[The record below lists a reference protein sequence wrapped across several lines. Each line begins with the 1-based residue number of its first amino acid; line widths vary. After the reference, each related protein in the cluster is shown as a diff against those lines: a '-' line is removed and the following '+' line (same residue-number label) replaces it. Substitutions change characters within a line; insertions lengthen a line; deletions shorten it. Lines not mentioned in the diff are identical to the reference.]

1 MSTIISAFQEKIYY
15 PYSFETLYSNPK
27 LWKNLES
34 KPHFQKIIKDDYNI
48 HMRHQER
55 LLGYTFLSKYD
66 IVKEPNTLNILY
78 RNPFL
83 ENNVTFSLEKENY
96 IPLMKGIGA
105 GVPITDVTL
114 QMLRAG
120 FEQGKW
126 NPDLLMMLIE
136 PTMYTIMA
144 LAEKAN
150 IQYRINGDEEEDI
163 DEEDEE
169 DIEMMKQKN
178 LQELTRTKV
187 AQDSKVPAGVVPQE
201 ILQKIDSLD
210 MSESLLSREEPEQE
224 EEQSLLARGE
234 Q

>member
-1 MSTIISAFQEKIYY
+1 MAEQYNQQAIDALANTGKPIPGQSLTNDPDQRY
-15 PYSFETLYSNPK
+15 PWENPP
-27 LWKNLES
+27 E
-34 KPHFQKIIKDDYNI
+34 
-48 HMRHQER
+48 
-55 LLGYTFLSKYD
+55 YT
-66 IVKEPNTLNILY
+66 NY
-78 RNPFL
+78 REALDFIAGQL
-83 ENNVTFSLEKENY
+83 LEKENY
-96 IPLMKGIGA
+96 VPLMKGVGA
-105 GVPITDVTL
+105 GVPITDITL

-187 AQDSKVPAGVVPQE
+187 AQDSKVPEGVVPEE

-210 MSESLLSREEPEQE
+210 MSESLLSREEPQQEEQLQQ
-224 EEQSLLARGE
+224 EEQSLLSRGE

>member
-1 MSTIISAFQEKIYY
+1 MAEEYNQEAIDALANSGRPIPGQSLTNDPDQRY
-15 PYSFETLYSNPK
+15 PWENPP
-27 LWKNLES
+27 E
-34 KPHFQKIIKDDYNI
+34 FTDYK
-48 HMRHQER
+48 QA
-55 LLGYTFLSKYD
+55 LDF
-66 IVKEPNTLNILY
+66 IVDQL
-78 RNPFL
+78 
-83 ENNVTFSLEKENY
+83 LEKEVY
-96 IPLMKGIGA
+96 TPLMKGVGA
-105 GVPITDVTL
+105 GVPITDIVL
-114 QMLRAG
+114 QMLQAG
-120 FEQGKW
+120 FQQGKW

-187 AQDSKVPAGVVPQE
+187 TQGSKVPEGVVPQE
-201 ILQKIDSLD
+201 ILQKIDNIEMPESLL
-210 MSESLLSREEPEQE
+210 SKEEPQQEEESLLSR
-224 EEQSLLARGE
+224 GE

>member
-1 MSTIISAFQEKIYY
+1 MAEEYNQQAIDALANAGKPIPGQSLTNDPDQRY
-15 PYSFETLYSNPK
+15 PWENPP
-27 LWKNLES
+27 E
-34 KPHFQKIIKDDYNI
+34 
-48 HMRHQER
+48 
-55 LLGYTFLSKYD
+55 YT
-66 IVKEPNTLNILY
+66 NY
-78 RNPFL
+78 REALDFIAGQL
-83 ENNVTFSLEKENY
+83 LEKENY

-169 DIEMMKQKN
+169 DIGMMKQKN

-187 AQDSKVPAGVVPQE
+187 SQDSKVPSGVVPQE

-210 MSESLLSREEPEQE
+210 MSESLLSRKEPEQE

>member
-1 MSTIISAFQEKIYY
+1 MAEEYNQQAIDALANAGKPIPGQSLTNDPDQRY
-15 PYSFETLYSNPK
+15 PWENPP
-27 LWKNLES
+27 E
-34 KPHFQKIIKDDYNI
+34 
-48 HMRHQER
+48 
-55 LLGYTFLSKYD
+55 YTNY
-66 IVKEPNTLNILY
+66 KEALDFIAGQL
-78 RNPFL
+78 
-83 ENNVTFSLEKENY
+83 LEKENY
-96 IPLMKGIGA
+96 VPLMKGVGA
-105 GVPITDVTL
+105 GVPITDITL

-120 FEQGKW
+120 FEKGKW

-150 IQYRINGDEEEDI
+150 IQYRINGDEEVDI

-187 AQDSKVPAGVVPQE
+187 AQDSKVPEGVVPEE
-201 ILQKIDSLD
+201 ILQKIDSID
-210 MSESLLSREEPEQE
+210 KSESLLSREEPQQE
-224 EEQSLLARGE
+224 EEQSLLSRGE

>member
-1 MSTIISAFQEKIYY
+1 MAEEYNQEAIDALANSGRPIPGQSLTNDPDQRY
-15 PYSFETLYSNPK
+15 PWENPP
-27 LWKNLES
+27 E
-34 KPHFQKIIKDDYNI
+34 FTDYK
-48 HMRHQER
+48 QA
-55 LLGYTFLSKYD
+55 LDF
-66 IVKEPNTLNILY
+66 IVDQL
-78 RNPFL
+78 
-83 ENNVTFSLEKENY
+83 LEKEVY
-96 IPLMKGIGA
+96 TPLMKGVGA
-105 GVPITDVTL
+105 GVPITDIVL
-114 QMLRAG
+114 QMLQAG
-120 FEQGKW
+120 FQQGKW

-187 AQDSKVPAGVVPQE
+187 TQGSKVPEGVVPQE
-201 ILQKIDSLD
+201 VLQKINSID
-210 MSESLLSREEPEQE
+210 MSESLLSKEEPQQE
-224 EEQSLLARGE
+224 EESLLSRGE